1 MEPLPVLE
9 LLKMCGNMC
18 DRGMKNLGE
27 HSIAIN
33 DPCMI
38 VYFII
43 EEKMLQ

>member
-1 MEPLPVLE
+1 MEPATVLG
-9 LLKMCGNMC
+9 LVKLCGNMYA
-18 DRGMKNLGE
+18 RSVKNLGE